1 MSTTE
6 AEADAGTVL
15 REARRRLADAE
26 SAVAEHGGADLE
38 RVRDAMARAEG
49 LLNRYEDS
57 ATGTGD
63 FQAYVEFQ
71 GEFADLVEGLPE
83 DLPARDAFEA
93 ANEVVDQ
100 RRLSASDFA
109 TAREHL
115 APARELA
122 ELLSDRES
130 VREDVREAE
139 RAVESR
145 IAALDERIADR
156 ERVLELGEAFEAA
169 SEHAGAGGD
178 GAADVDARVA
188 DLRETVETY
197 DAAVREA
204 FADFR
209 RDASARELLRFVD
222 DTAHYPLVEF
232 ETPPDE
238 LLAYLEDHEV
248 GAEPLPDLL
257 EYADYSASKLGHY
270 VDDPG
275 TFRTR
280 VPVHRT
286 YLDRLSAE
294 PLAVGWPAPPAGEL
308 RALAGELV
316 SVVAKFAD
324 ESVVA
329 DARELRRAVT
339 RDDYDRL
346 RRVAVAEAD
355 LTDEEREK
363 LESGAITGELEAA
376 RAERERLRG
385 TLADRDGGAA

>member
-1 MSTTE
+1 MSTSETG
-6 AEADAGTVL
+6 ADAGTAL

-26 SAVAEHGGADLE
+26 SAVAEHGEADLE
-38 RVRDAMARAEG
+38 RVRDALTRAEG
-49 LLNRYEDS
+49 LLDRYEDS

-71 GEFADLVEGLPE
+71 GEFADLVEGLPD

-93 ANEVVDQ
+93 ANGTIDQ
-100 RRLSASDFA
+100 RRLSESDFA
-109 TAREHL
+109 AAREHL
-115 APARELA
+115 APARELTD
-122 ELLSDRES
+122 LLSDREQAG
-130 VREDVREAE
+130 RAVREAE
-139 RAVESR
+139 RDVERR
-145 IAALDERIADR
+145 IAVLDDRIADR
-156 ERVLELGEAFEAA
+156 ERVLELGDAFDAA
-169 SEHAGAGGD
+169 SEHAGADGNGG
-178 GAADVDARVA
+178 ADVDQRVA

-197 DAAVREA
+197 DGSVRDA

-209 RDASARELLRFVD
+209 REASARELLGFVD

-238 LLAYLEDHEV
+238 LLAYVEDHEV
-248 GAEPLPDLL
+248 GTEPLPDLL

-275 TFRTR
+275 AFRTR

-286 YLDRLSAE
+286 YLDRLSAD
-294 PLAVGWPAPPAGEL
+294 PLTVGWPAPPAGEL

-355 LTDEEREK
+355 LTDEERGK
-363 LESGAITGELEAA
+363 LESGAIAEELEAA
-376 RAERERLRG
+376 RAERERLREALEDADTDG
-385 TLADRDGGAA
+385 T